1 MVPPDPTSPQ
11 PEPEPES
18 TAEQAPVGDDT
29 VTEPTEIV
37 EADPDMKGP
46 SLLGSRSFFRLWMAQ
61 VVSSLGDWTGLVAV
75 LAIAARIGGSSPEAA
90 IGIVMSA
97 RLIPGFFLAS
107 VGGVLVDRWDRK
119 KVMVCCDIGRGL
131 VMATLPFVES
141 VAGLFLASLL
151 LEILT
156 LLWSPAKEAT
166 VPNLVPARKLT
177 TANSLSLAA
186 AYGTFPLGSALFASL
201 TKVAEFLGDHA
212 GFLDFLKLNQ
222 ESLAIYADVAT
233 FFTSALLIST
243 LTIPRRRVSQTREPL
258 SETDPGP
265 ARPFSRTVDE
275 VKEGWHFIRTS
286 PVVRSVM
293 VGLGTGLIGGGM
305 VAPLGPTFATRVLHA
320 GPAGFGLLLTAL
332 GMGVAIGVVGLS
344 TVQRRLPQQFIFP
357 LAVLGAGASMM
368 VAVSMSSL
376 GPTMLFITIMGICA
390 GAVYVLGFTILQE
403 SVDDELRG
411 RIFATLY
418 TLSRLCLLVSLTLA
432 PLVAGALDNISES
445 LFGGSIKV
453 AGFTVSLPGVR
464 LTLWIGA
471 SIIIFAGLLA
481 FRSLRDAR
489 NEGSGHERPTPF
501 HGSTEPA

>member
-1 MVPPDPTSPQ
+1 MVQPDPRFPPPEPHEPDPT
-11 PEPEPES
+11 
-18 TAEQAPVGDDT
+18 PVAGDDT
-29 VTEPTEIV
+29 VTEPIDVVETER
-37 EADPDMKGP
+37 DPEMRGP

-61 VVSSLGDWTGLVAV
+61 VASSLGDWTGLVAV
-75 LAIAARIGGSSPEAA
+75 LAIAARVGGSSPEAA

-119 KVMVCCDIGRGL
+119 KVMVYCDIGRGL

-151 LEILT
+151 LEVLT

-201 TKVAEFLGDHA
+201 TKVAEFLGDNA
-212 GFLDFLKLNQ
+212 GFLNFLKLNQ
-222 ESLAIYADVAT
+222 ESLAIYADVIT
-233 FFTSALLIST
+233 FFISAFLIST
-243 LTIPRRRVSQTREPL
+243 LAIPRRHPAESR
-258 SETDPGP
+258 DPVDGEGEA
-265 ARPFSRTVDE
+265 ARAFSRTVEE
-275 VKEGWHFIRTS
+275 VKEGWQFIRTS

-305 VAPLGPTFATRVLHA
+305 VAPLGPTFSTRVLHA

-332 GMGVAIGVVGLS
+332 GMGVAVGVVGLS
-344 TVQRRLPQQFIFP
+344 TVQRRLPQDLIFP

-376 GPTMLFITIMGICA
+376 GPTMLFIGLMGICA

-432 PLVAGALDNISES
+432 PLVAGALDGISES
-445 LFGGSIKV
+445 LFGGSLSF
-453 AGFTVSLPGVR
+453 GSFTVSLPGVR
-464 LTLWIGA
+464 LTLWLGA
-471 SIIIFAGLLA
+471 SIILFAGVLA
-481 FRSLRDAR
+481 LRSLRAAR
-489 NEGSGHERPTPF
+489 DEAGGRAFS
-501 HGSTEPA
+501 

>member
-1 MVPPDPTSPQ
+1 
-11 PEPEPES
+11 
-18 TAEQAPVGDDT
+18 
-29 VTEPTEIV
+29 
-37 EADPDMKGP
+37 MKGP

-61 VVSSLGDWTGLVAV
+61 VASSLGDWTGLVAV
-75 LAIAARIGGSSPEAA
+75 LAIAARVGGSSPEAA

-119 KVMVCCDIGRGL
+119 KVMVYCDIGRGL

-141 VAGLFLASLL
+141 VAGLFLASLV
-151 LEILT
+151 LEVLT

-166 VPNLVPARKLT
+166 VPNLVSARKLT

-201 TKVAEFLGDHA
+201 TKVAEFLGDNA

-222 ESLAIYADVAT
+222 ESLAIYADVIT
-233 FFTSALLIST
+233 FFISALFIST
-243 LTIPRRRVSQTREPL
+243 LTLPRRRHGEAHLPVDGEA
-258 SETDPGP
+258 EA
-265 ARPFSRTVDE
+265 ARAFSRTIQE
-275 VKEGWHFIRTS
+275 VKEGWQFIRSS
-286 PVVRSVM
+286 PIVRSVM

-305 VAPLGPTFATRVLHA
+305 VAPLGPTFSTRVLHA

-332 GMGVAIGVVGLS
+332 GMGLAVGVVGLS
-344 TVQRRLPQQFIFP
+344 TVQRRLPHHLIFP
-357 LAVLGAGASMM
+357 MAVLGAGASMM

-376 GPTMLFITIMGICA
+376 GPTMLFIGTMGICA

-403 SVDDELRG
+403 SVDDDLRG

-432 PLVAGALDNISES
+432 PLVAGALDGISES
-445 LFGGSIKV
+445 LFGGSLKIG
-453 AGFTVSLPGVR
+453 GFTIGLPGVR
-464 LTLWIGA
+464 LTLWLGA
-471 SIIIFAGLLA
+471 SIILVAGFLA
-481 FRSLRDAR
+481 LRSLRAVRDEA
-489 NEGSGHERPTPF
+489 GG
-501 HGSTEPA
+501 PAFS